1 MKITDVRVNL
11 VAIPLASPY
20 PLSEVYG
27 TLTHARALV
36 LRLETDDGLV
46 GLGEANPQPPF
57 TEEAPEGALAILT
70 ERIAPAL
77 LGLDADSVGAVLARL
92 ERVLTGNPTV
102 KAAVD
107 MALHDLL
114 GKALG
119 VPASRLLGGA
129 LRSEVPVLWPLGAVA
144 ASENVPV
151 VEAKLEAGYE
161 SFMIK
166 LGSRPVDE
174 EIADVETLLTRF
186 ADRAAF
192 IVDANQ
198 GWTVADALRF
208 AAASRA
214 WPVRLIEQPVAHHD
228 HAGLRRVRETA
239 YAPVSADESVQS
251 MEDAVRLAT
260 AGAVDVFSIKVSKN
274 GGLAQA
280 RRIAEIG
287 AAFGMRCLMNS
298 MIELGISQ
306 AASLQLGVTLSNLL
320 DVGHAYMSTLRTS
333 DDVTDFSGLVSR
345 GVAKVSERPGLGVEL
360 DADRLDRYTVAHAHV
375 R

>member
-11 VAIPLASPY
+11 VAIPLANPY

-27 TLTHARALV
+27 TVTHARALV

-77 LGLDADSVGAVLARL
+77 LGLDAGNVGAVLARL
-92 ERVLTGNPTV
+92 ERVLTGNPTI
-102 KAAVD
+102 KGAVD

-129 LRSEVPVLWPLGAVA
+129 LRSEVPVLWPLGAVPA
-144 ASENVPV
+144 PENAPV
-151 VEAKLEAGYE
+151 VEAKLEEGYE

-166 LGSRPVDE
+166 LGSRPIDD
-174 EIADVETLLTRF
+174 EIADVETLLGRF

-198 GWTVADALRF
+198 GWTVPDALRF
-208 AAASRA
+208 AGASRP

-228 HAGLRRVRETA
+228 HAGLRRVRDAA

-251 MEDAVRLAT
+251 VEDAVRLAT

-306 AASLQLGVTLSNLL
+306 AASLQLGVTLANLL
-320 DVGHAYMSTLRTS
+320 DVGHAYMSTLRAS

-345 GVAKVSERPGLGVEL
+345 GVAEVSERPGLGIEL
-360 DADRLDRYTVAHAHV
+360 DVDRLDHYTVAHAHV

>member
-11 VAIPLASPY
+11 VAIPLANPY

-77 LGLDADSVGAVLARL
+77 LGLDAGNVGAVLARL
-92 ERVLTGNPTV
+92 ERVLTGNPTI
-102 KAAVD
+102 KGAVD

-129 LRSEVPVLWPLGAVA
+129 LRVAVPVLWPLGAVPA
-144 ASENVPV
+144 PENAPV
-151 VEAKLEAGYE
+151 VEAKLEEGYE

-166 LGSRPVDE
+166 LGSRPIDD
-174 EIADVETLLTRF
+174 EIADVETLLGRF

-198 GWTVADALRF
+198 GWTVPDALRF
-208 AAASRA
+208 AGASRP

-228 HAGLRRVRETA
+228 HAGLRRVRDAA

-251 MEDAVRLAT
+251 VEDAVRLAT

-306 AASLQLGVTLSNLL
+306 AASLQLGVTLANLL
-320 DVGHAYMSTLRTS
+320 DVGHAYMSTLRAS

-345 GVAKVSERPGLGVEL
+345 GVAEVSERPGLGIEL
-360 DADRLDRYTVAHAHV
+360 DVDRLDHYTVAHAHV